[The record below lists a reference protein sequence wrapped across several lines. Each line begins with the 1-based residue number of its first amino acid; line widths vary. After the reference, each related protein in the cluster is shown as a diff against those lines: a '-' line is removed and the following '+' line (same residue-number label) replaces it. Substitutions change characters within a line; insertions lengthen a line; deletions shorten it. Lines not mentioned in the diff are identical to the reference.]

1 MNHQVKSKIT
11 HLLFRLYYPF
21 CYHIEKFRAVRMYRS
36 GVKQCIKMYKEIGSP
51 RVYLFY
57 DTKHS
62 VWAPMTYEDNKKYK
76 PSLKRMRTMG
86 KVHGAGV
93 LNSVERMK
101 ERSFYYTPSKWGA
114 LGSDEDKALQT
125 QKMQTWVDYYLLKLS
140 EPMQKCRGYLQGY
153 HSTRRQPE

>member
-1 MNHQVKSKIT
+1 MDNKLKSKIT
-11 HLLFRLYYPF
+11 HTLFRLYYPF
-21 CYHIEKFRAVRMYRS
+21 CYHIEKFCAVRMYRS
-36 GVKQCIKMYKEIGSP
+36 GVKQCVKMYKEIGSP

-76 PSLKRMRTMG
+76 PSLKRMRAMG
-86 KVHGAGV
+86 KVHGAGA

-114 LGSDEDKALQT
+114 LGSDEDKALQK

-140 EPMQKCRGYLQGY
+140 EPMQKCRSYLQGY